1 MNVIKGDSLFS
12 GFGFGKLRFRLAN
25 KSDVKHV
32 SQGEE
37 IEKGRFAKALKE
49 ANDYTQKLDDAPKL
63 SKTSKD
69 IVEAHLAM
77 LNDPDFNGLVEGGI
91 SEGESA
97 EEAIQKA
104 SKTLSDMLI
113 ATGDDYIAQRAADVK
128 EIAGLLLD
136 NLSGKKTSLSF
147 LDPTILAVEELTV
160 SELLGLD
167 KNFVKGLV
175 LINTGKASHV
185 AIVVRSIGI
194 PTILMEEA
202 PDSKLE
208 GHDVI
213 LNASVGEL
221 ITDYDQKTYDN
232 YKGLSKRYY
241 EEQETLL
248 SFLNKPTVTI
258 DGVKTTLYANI
269 ATPEEAAIAYKN
281 GAEGIGLFRS
291 EFIYMNS
298 SDYPTE
304 DEQFNEYVKAVKAMK
319 GKPVVIR
326 TFDIG
331 SDKKASYFDLP
342 KEDNPALGYRS
353 IRICE
358 DRHEL
363 FLTQLRALYRASAFG
378 NLSIMIPMIISAKEV
393 DFAHEMC
400 KEAMAELTK
409 RGEKFNPAMKMGIMI
424 ETPAAAITTDILA
437 KKVDFFSIGTN
448 DLSQYTLAIDRTN
461 EHLTKFFDPHATG
474 ILRLMAIT
482 AQNAHKAGI
491 PVSICGE
498 LGHDEALLGF
508 FMKEGFDHLSMSSSY
523 ILKTRQIISKI
534 DTRKI
539 DLKNFLD

>member
-1 MNVIKGDSLFS
+1 MTVVKGDSLFS
-12 GFGFGKLRFRLAN
+12 GFGFGKLRFRLAH
-25 KSDVKHV
+25 KEEATHESL
-32 SQGEE
+32 GED
-37 IEKGRFAKALKE
+37 IEKQRFQKALKE
-49 ANDYTQKLDDAPKL
+49 ANDYTKKLDADPKL
-63 SKTSKD
+63 SKTSKE
-69 IVEAHLAM
+69 IVDAHLMM
-77 LNDPDFNGLVEGGI
+77 LNDPDFNSLVDGGI
-91 SEGESA
+91 SVGESA

-147 LDPTILAVEELTV
+147 LEPTILAVEELTV

-185 AIVVRSIGI
+185 AIVVRSVGI
-194 PTILMEEA
+194 PTVLMEEA
-202 PDSKLE
+202 PDSTLE
-208 GHDVI
+208 GKEAI

-221 ITDYDQKTYDN
+221 ILDYDKNTYTK
-232 YKGLSKRYY
+232 YKGLSDRYY
-241 EEQETLL
+241 EEQATLL
-248 SFLNKPTVTI
+248 TFLDKPTVTA

-269 ATPEEAAIAYKN
+269 ATPEEAAIAAKN

-298 SDYPTE
+298 SNYPSE

-331 SDKKASYFDLP
+331 SDKKASYFGLP
-342 KEDNPALGYRS
+342 EEENPALGYRS

-378 NLSIMIPMIISAKEV
+378 DLSIMIPMIISPKEV

-400 KEAMAELTK
+400 QQAMDDLKK
-409 RGEKFNPAMKMGIMI
+409 RGEKFNAKMKMGIMI

-461 EHLTKFFDPHATG
+461 EHLTKFFDPHAVG

-539 DLKNFLD
+539 DLKNYLD

>member
-1 MNVIKGDSLFS
+1 MKVIKGDSLFS

-25 KSDVKHV
+25 KSDDKHV

-49 ANDYTQKLDDAPKL
+49 ANDYTQKLDDDPKL

-147 LDPTILAVEELTV
+147 LEPTILAVEELTV

-269 ATPEEAAIAYKN
+269 ATPEEAAIAYRN